1 MEKTYT
7 VSDISAPKITLNLH
21 NHSLSIAG
29 NFNML
34 NCNNLLNEVIKD
46 ILSSRS
52 SMLSLDT
59 LAKRVASEF
68 GSSQNTLQVI
78 IEVNHF
84 NAKCIIGLVSFLKII
99 CASFPVEVVWRYKD
113 WDIDHLELGE
123 IVKSILGV
131 PFKTEQI
138 DY

>member
-1 MEKTYT
+1 MEKTYA

-21 NHSLSIAG
+21 NHSLSIVG

-46 ILSSRS
+46 ILS
-52 SMLSLDT
+52 
-59 LAKRVASEF
+59 SEF

-131 PFKTEQI
+131 PFKTEEI
-138 DY
+138 DCSQNQ

>member
-1 MEKTYT
+1 MEKTYA

-21 NHSLSIAG
+21 NHSLSIVG

-46 ILSSRS
+46 ILS
-52 SMLSLDT
+52 
-59 LAKRVASEF
+59 SEF

-84 NAKCIIGLVSFLKII
+84 NAKCIIGMVSFLKII
-99 CASFPVEVVWRYKD
+99 CASFSVEVVWRYKD

-131 PFKTEQI
+131 PFKTEEI
-138 DY
+138 DCSQNQ

>member
-1 MEKTYT
+1 
-7 VSDISAPKITLNLH
+7 
-21 NHSLSIAG
+21 
-29 NFNML
+29 ML

-46 ILSSRS
+46 ILS
-52 SMLSLDT
+52 
-59 LAKRVASEF
+59 SEF

-131 PFKTEQI
+131 PFKTEEI
-138 DY
+138 DCSQNQ